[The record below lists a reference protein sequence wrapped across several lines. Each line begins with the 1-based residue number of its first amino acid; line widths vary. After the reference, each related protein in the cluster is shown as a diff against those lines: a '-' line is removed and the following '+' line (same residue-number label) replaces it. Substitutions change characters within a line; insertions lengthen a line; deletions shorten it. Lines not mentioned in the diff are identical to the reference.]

1 MRAPASYTPTVMTA
15 RSLASVLLGLAL
27 LSTIAAHPAAA
38 AVSRIT
44 VQSRQDVLG
53 GRSFGAVGS
62 YEKLTGVVEFAL
74 DPDHPANAAIVDLR
88 RAPRDAAGRVVAT
101 ANFMVLR
108 PKTVPRERGI
118 ALLEVSNRG
127 GKAALP
133 YFARAA
139 WSRDPTADAE
149 FGDAL
154 PLRLG
159 LTLIWVGWQ
168 FDVPPGSGLLRL
180 DAPVATEGGRPIEGL
195 VRSDWTVDERTTTL
209 ALGHR
214 DHRPYP
220 LADADHPDT
229 VLTERDGRLAPRRV
243 LPRDQWRFVDG
254 DTRITRERGFEPGK
268 IYELVYRAR
277 DPVVVG
283 LGLAAVRD
291 MMSYAKYDAASLFPV
306 HAGIGLGISQTGR
319 FLRHFVYQGFNTDEA
334 RRQVFDG
341 LFVHTAGAG
350 RGSFNHRFAQ
360 PSRDA
365 HRFSAFFYPT
375 DLFPF
380 SGKSQRDPETGATDG
395 LFAHEPHLPK
405 IFFTNTGYE
414 YWGRAASLLHTTLA
428 ADADVDPAPN
438 ERIYHLAGAQHF
450 VVDPP
455 AVSDRSH
462 TVAVYRGSPV
472 DFHPALRSLLTRL
485 VEWVRDGR
493 EPPPSAHPRLD
504 AATLVA
510 VNRVRAASIPGVSW
524 PRVAHEPYRVD
535 YGPRWADGVIT
546 LEPPRLGN
554 AFPVR
559 VPQVDADGNELSGIR
574 CLELLAPL
582 ATYTPWR
589 LRGGTTNP
597 GELVDF
603 YGTFI
608 PFARD
613 AAERERRRDPRPSV
627 TERYG
632 DRARYMEIVKRHADA
647 LARAGFL
654 LAEDVPRVVERAE
667 RSWLW
672 LMGPA
677 PAAKRSL
684 TSSRYPTDSSPAGYP
699 G

>member
-1 MRAPASYTPTVMTA
+1 MTA

-27 LSTIAAHPAAA
+27 LSTIAAQPAAA
-38 AVSRIT
+38 AVSRVT

-53 GRSFGAVGS
+53 GRSFGAVGG
-62 YEKLTGVVEFAL
+62 YEKLTGVVEFTL

-88 RAPRDAAGRVVAT
+88 RAPRDAAGRVVAS
-101 ANFMVLR
+101 ANFAVLR
-108 PKTVPRERGI
+108 PKTLPRERGV

-149 FGDAL
+149 LGDAL

-168 FDVPPGSGLLRL
+168 FDVPSGGGLLRL
-180 DAPVATEGGRPIEGL
+180 DAPVAAEGGRPIEGL

-243 LPRDQWRFVDG
+243 VPRDQWRFVDG
-254 DTRITRERGFEPGK
+254 DTRIARERGFESGK

-283 LGLAAVRD
+283 IGLAAVRD

-395 LFAHEPHLPK
+395 LFAHETHVPK
-405 IFFTNTGYE
+405 VFFTNTGYE
-414 YWGRAASLLHTTLA
+414 YWGRAASLIHVTPGG
-428 ADADVDPAPN
+428 DADVEPSAS

-455 AVSDRSH
+455 AVTQRTDAV
-462 TVAVYRGSPV
+462 VAYRGSPL
-472 DFHPALRSLLTRL
+472 DFHPTLRSLLTRL

-493 EPPPSAHPRLD
+493 EPPPSAYPRLD
-504 AATLVA
+504 TGALVA
-510 VNRVRAASIPGVSW
+510 VDRVRAPAIPGVSW
-524 PRVAHEPYRVD
+524 PRVAHEAYRVD
-535 YGPRWADGVIT
+535 YGPRWPNGIIT
-546 LEPPRLGN
+546 LEPPRLGKP
-554 AFPVR
+554 FPVR
-559 VPQVDADGNELSGIR
+559 VPQVDADGNELGGFR
-574 CLELLAPL
+574 GVELLAPL
-582 ATYTPWR
+582 ATYTPWH
-589 LRGGTTNP
+589 LRRGAVHTDQ
-597 GELVDF
+597 LVDF

-613 AAERERRRDPRPSV
+613 RAERERTGDPRPSV
-627 TERYG
+627 LERFG
-632 DRARYMEIVKRHADA
+632 DRARYLDLVRRHAEA
-647 LARAGFL
+647 LARSGFL
-654 LAEDVPRVVERAE
+654 LAEDTPGVVEQAE
-667 RSWLW
+667 RGWNR
-672 LMGPA
+672 LMPPV
-677 PAAKRSL
+677 PAAK
-684 TSSRYPTDSSPAGYP
+684 P
-699 G
+699 